1 MANELLGLLEY
12 IEEERG
18 ISREELVSALE
29 KALVSAGRKSVT
41 YGKSLDVK
49 VDPVTGEIKAWVT
62 MEVVDEKPTI
72 EQVTLADAKKIVPGA
87 KVGEII
93 SKPIP
98 PQEFGRIA
106 AQTAKQ
112 TMMQQLR
119 KAEKA
124 KVFDEFKD
132 SIGKIVSGTVRRFE
146 AGSIIVD
153 FQRAEGILT
162 YKEKIPGES
171 YMVGDRMNALLL
183 NVDPSGSGPSLIL
196 SRSNPEFVRRLFE
209 REVAEIG
216 DGVVEIKAI
225 AREAGVR
232 TKIAVMSKDTKVD
245 PIGACVGMRG
255 SRVKNITTELGGER
269 IDIVRFDE
277 KIAEYVVNAMQPAT
291 PKSVQVD
298 ESTKTI
304 ILHVDQSQVR
314 LAIGRNWQNVK
325 LCSQLI
331 GYKVNVVTIADE
343 TQTFEEKIGQ
353 AVSAL
358 AEKLAIPAE
367 LAGKLVQGGF
377 SSVEG
382 LFDAEDADLTT
393 IGITSE
399 EVMQIL
405 EAVKTLKANSP
416 VPAVAS
422 APAEETPKAHE
433 G

>member
-41 YGKSLDVK
+41 YGKTLEVK

-62 MEVVDEKPTI
+62 MEVVEEKPNI
-72 EQVTLADAKKIVPGA
+72 EQIALPDARRLSPGA
-87 KVGEII
+87 KVGDIV
-93 SKPIP
+93 SKAIP

-132 SIGKIVSGTVRRFE
+132 SIGKIVSGIVRRFE
-146 AGSIIVD
+146 AGSVIVD
-153 FQRAEGILT
+153 FQKAEGILT

-171 YMVGDRMNALLL
+171 YMVGDRLNALLI

-225 AREAGVR
+225 AREPGVR
-232 TKIAVMSKDTKVD
+232 TKIAVLSKDTKVD

-255 SRVKNITTELGGER
+255 SRVKNITTELCGER

-277 KIAEYVVNAMQPAT
+277 RISEYVVNAMQPAS
-291 PKSVQVD
+291 PKSVEVD
-298 ESTKTI
+298 EASKTVTV
-304 ILHVDQSQVR
+304 HVDQTQVR

-325 LCSQLI
+325 LCSQLV
-331 GYKVNVVTIADE
+331 GYKVNVVTIPGEE
-343 TQTFEEKIGQ
+343 TQTIEEKIGQ
-353 AVSAL
+353 AVTVLSEKLGVSAEL
-358 AEKLAIPAE
+358 AEKL
-367 LAGKLVQGGF
+367 LQGGY
-377 SSVEG
+377 SSVDG
-382 LFDAEDADLTT
+382 LFDSTEADLVTVGAT
-393 IGITSE
+393 PDEAKKII
-399 EVMQIL
+399 EV
-405 EAVKTLKANSP
+405 VKVLKTQTP
-416 VPAVAS
+416 EPPL
-422 APAEETPKAHE
+422 APAATV
-433 G
+433 